1 MNCDQYAEEFE
12 LYAMGLL
19 EPELQSE
26 IRAHLGTGCP
36 TCQPRLRRA
45 LALNSIIMR
54 SVDELAP
61 RRSLRAAVL
70 RTLTGRDHAPAWAFI
85 WAGLAAGLLLVTV
98 WMGNRNH
105 DQQTL
110 LADARRQLE
119 AQQTRSARIQQAL
132 AVLSDPGTR
141 LATAGQTEVQPRATY
156 FLNPRRG
163 VVMIGAHLLG
173 LDPAHV
179 YQMWIIPKGQAP
191 KPAGLFR
198 PDEAGN
204 AVHLFE
210 TQVAPG
216 STAALALSV
225 EPQSGSPAPTTT
237 PILVAP
243 VTGD

>member
-1 MNCDQYAEEFE
+1 MNCDKYSEEFE
-12 LYAMGLL
+12 LYALGLL
-19 EPELQSE
+19 EPDEQAELG
-26 IRAHLGTGCP
+26 AHLNTGCES
-36 TCQPRLRRA
+36 CQARLKRA
-45 LALNSIIMR
+45 LALNSILMR

-61 RRSLRAAVL
+61 RRSLRNAVL
-70 RTLTGRDHAPAWAFI
+70 RTLTGRDKSPAWAFI
-85 WAGLAAGLLLVTV
+85 WAGLAAGLLMLTV

-105 DQQTL
+105 DQETL
-110 LADARRQLE
+110 LADTRRQLE
-119 AQQTRSARIQQAL
+119 SQQVRSARIQQAL

-141 LATAGQTEVQPRATY
+141 LATAGREEVQPRASY

-163 VVMIGAHLLG
+163 VVMIGAHLTG
-173 LDPAHV
+173 LDPTHV

-198 PDEAGN
+198 PDDAGN

-210 TQVAPG
+210 TQIPPG

-225 EPQSGSPAPTTT
+225 EPESGSPAPTTT